1 MEEITYSAFL
11 IFPLV
16 SVWFFASREQNIMLD
31 MMYITMITLSSFV
44 VSYIFGIVFYLL
56 IERPFRNILDL
67 IIFPKSTI
75 FKKQKDIEDEE
86 SDETDTDE
94 DKSKDDSKK
103 SKKEDQSKSKKE
115 CIKATSP
122 VIMKKQTKCRYC

>member
-1 MEEITYSAFL
+1 
-11 IFPLV
+11 
-16 SVWFFASREQNIMLD
+16 
-31 MMYITMITLSSFV
+31 MITVSTFI
-44 VSYIFGIVFYLL
+44 VSYMIGIIFYLI

-94 DKSKDDSKK
+94 DKSKSTSKNYK
-103 SKKEDQSKSKKE
+103 DIQKKEKK
-115 CIKATSP
+115 CKTKPNTAVLIK
-122 VIMKKQTKCRYC
+122 K